1 MRMRTQRQSQRLTER
16 MQARRRRPCVADA
29 TIAPDPGP
37 PPEAVFDRS
46 TGPYG
51 GPCGERSGGPPGHR
65 AAPALPGAFEHDEET

>member
-1 MRMRTQRQSQRLTER
+1 MRLRTQRQAQRGIER

-37 PPEAVFDRS
+37 PPEAVFDRI

-51 GPCGERSGGPPGHR
+51 GPYGERTGGPHGHR
-65 AAPALPGAFEHDEET
+65 AALALLGAFEHDEET